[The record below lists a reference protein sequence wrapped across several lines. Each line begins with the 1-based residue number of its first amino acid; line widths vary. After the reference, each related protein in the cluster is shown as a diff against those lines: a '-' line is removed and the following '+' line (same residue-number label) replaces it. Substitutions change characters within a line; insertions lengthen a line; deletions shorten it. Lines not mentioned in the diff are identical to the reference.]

1 VNKGVEVTET
11 SEGKEDWVGKRELEK
26 VRVGDVTGENSR
38 FEVRDGER
46 AGVDGAGERGYDGG
60 GAVDS
65 VLVGW
70 G

>member
-11 SEGKEDWVGKRELEK
+11 SEGNEDWVGKREVEK

-46 AGVDGAGERGYDGG
+46 AGVDGAGERG
-60 GAVDS
+60 
-65 VLVGW
+65 
-70 G
+70 